1 MKISLAEID
10 AWTKRLDN
18 GRCFPFTLNLDSMNL
33 LNTQGKK
40 KENHCNTV

>member
-10 AWTKRLDN
+10 VWTKI
-18 GRCFPFTLNLDSMNL
+18 PFTLNLDSMNL
-33 LNTQGKK
+33 FNTQGKK